1 MYPVISERT
10 GTVEGAGGVRLFFRI
25 REPDDSR
32 GRLLAVHGIGEHSG
46 RYDRVA
52 DSALAAGLTF
62 GAMDLRGHGRSQG
75 RRGHARSFERLLQDL
90 DRFRRRSGNGGST
103 GPIFLLG
110 HSLGA
115 LVVGR
120 YVQEFGFPDLAGAIL
135 VAPFVGLA
143 MQPPAWKL
151 RLGGLADR
159 LAPGLT
165 LNNGICSED
174 LFRQAGEGELYDRD
188 PLVHHRIS
196 ARLWGEMRRNAA
208 VMMRKAGQSRTPYL
222 VQLPG
227 DDRIVSAM
235 ASRELADR
243 LGGTSRVLEYDGA
256 FHDLYHDPAGEQAST
271 DLVNWLRQ
279 RLDDRARAEGA
290 GTV

>member
-1 MYPVISERT
+1 MIQERT

-25 REPDDSR
+25 REPIDSR
-32 GRLLAVHGIGEHSG
+32 GRLLVVHGIGEHSG

-62 GAMDLRGHGRSQG
+62 CAMDLRGHGRSQG

-90 DRFRRRSGNGGST
+90 DRFRHRSGNGGST

-115 LVVGR
+115 LIVGR

-151 RLGGLADR
+151 RLGEMADR
-159 LAPGLT
+159 LAPALT
-165 LNNGICSED
+165 LDNGIRSED
-174 LFRQAGEGELYDRD
+174 LFREAGEREMYDRD

-196 ARLWGEMRRNAA
+196 SRLWGEMRRNSA
-208 VMMRKAGQSRTPYL
+208 VMMRKAGQSRAPYL
-222 VQLPG
+222 VQIPG
-227 DDRIVSAM
+227 DDRVVSSM

-243 LGGTSRVLEYDGA
+243 LGGENRVLEYDGA
-256 FHDLYHDPAGEQAST
+256 FHDLYHDSAGERAST
-271 DLVNWLRQ
+271 DLVGWLRQ
-279 RLDDRARAEGA
+279 LLDDRARTEGA

>member
-1 MYPVISERT
+1 VIPERT
-10 GTVEGAGGVRLFFRI
+10 GTIEGAGGVRLFFRI
-25 REPDDSR
+25 REPDDPR

-46 RYDRVA
+46 RFDRVA

-62 GAMDLRGHGRSQG
+62 CAMDMRGHGRSQG
-75 RRGHARSFERLLQDL
+75 RRGHARSFDRLLQDL
-90 DRFRRRSGNGGST
+90 DRFRLRSGDGGSN

-143 MQPPAWKL
+143 MQPPVWKL
-151 RLGGLADR
+151 RLGEMADR
-159 LAPGLT
+159 LAPALT
-165 LNNGICSED
+165 LDNGIRSED
-174 LFRQAGEGELYDRD
+174 LFRQAEERELYDRD

-196 ARLWGEMRRNAA
+196 SRLWGEMRRNSA
-208 VMMRKAGQSRTPYL
+208 VLMRKAEQSRTPYL
-222 VQLPG
+222 FQIPG
-227 DDRIVSAM
+227 DDRVVSSM

-243 LGGTSRVLEYDGA
+243 LGGESRVLEYDGA
-256 FHDLYHDPAGEQAST
+256 FQDLYHDAVGERAST
-271 DLVNWLRQ
+271 DLVGWLRQ
-279 RLDDRARAEGA
+279 RLDDGARAEGGGA
-290 GTV
+290 V

>member
-1 MYPVISERT
+1 MTMERT
-10 GTVEGAGGVRLFFRI
+10 GTFEGAGGVRLFFRI

-32 GRLLAVHGIGEHSG
+32 GRLLVVHGLGEHSG

-52 DSALAAGLTF
+52 DCALSAGLTF
-62 GAMDLRGHGRSQG
+62 CAMDLRGHGRSQG
-75 RRGHARSFERLLQDL
+75 LRGHARSFDRLLQDL

-110 HSLGA
+110 HSLGG

-120 YVQEFGFPDLAGAIL
+120 YVQEFGFSDLAGAIL

-143 MQPPAWKL
+143 MRPPAWKL

-159 LAPGLT
+159 LAPALR
-165 LNNGICSED
+165 LDNGIRSQD
-174 LFRQAGEGELYDRD
+174 LFRQAEERERYDGD

-208 VMMRKAGQSRTPYL
+208 VLSRKAEQSRTPYL
-222 VQLPG
+222 FQLPG
-227 DDRIVSAM
+227 DDRVVNSG
-235 ASRELADR
+235 ASLEVAER
-243 LGGTSRVLEYDGA
+243 LGGKSRVLEYDGA
-256 FHDLYHDPAGEQAST
+256 FHDLYHDPVSERASA
-271 DLVNWLRQ
+271 DLVEWIR
-279 RLDDRARAEGA
+279 RRVDDSARAKGA

>member
-1 MYPVISERT
+1 MIPERT

-25 REPDDSR
+25 REPDDPC

-46 RYDRVA
+46 RFDRVA

-62 GAMDLRGHGRSQG
+62 CAMDMRGHGRSQG
-75 RRGHARSFERLLQDL
+75 RRGHARSFDRLLLDL
-90 DRFRRRSGNGGST
+90 DRFRRRSGDGEAT

-143 MQPPAWKL
+143 MQLPVWKL
-151 RLGGLADR
+151 RLGELADR
-159 LAPGLT
+159 LAPALT
-165 LNNGICSED
+165 FDNGIRAED
-174 LFRQAGEGELYDRD
+174 RELYDRD
-188 PLVHHRIS
+188 LLVHHRIS
-196 ARLWGEMRRNAA
+196 SRLWGEMRRNSA
-208 VMMRKAGQSRTPYL
+208 VMMRKAEQSRAPYL
-222 VQLPG
+222 VQIPG
-227 DDRIVSAM
+227 DDRVVSSM

-243 LGGTSRVLEYDGA
+243 LGGESRVLEYDGA
-256 FHDLYHDPAGEQAST
+256 FHDLYHDPAGERAST
-271 DLVNWLRQ
+271 DLVGWLRQ
-279 RLDDRARAEGA
+279 RLDDRERAEAAGA
-290 GTV
+290 V